1 MSILR
6 TLSLGLL
13 LGAAPSFA
21 AELSLPK
28 DLQGWAAPSFLAA
41 RIELQGAEHL
51 PQAEQRKLLAPYEGR
66 LLTMAEVQ
74 ALQDALMAAYA
85 EAGYVQAQVLL
96 PDQRLGEGTLRF
108 QIYEGVLGQ
117 ITVTTDGR
125 LDPAYVQGRLAK
137 VLKGPLRLSTLQQA
151 LVRAQEDSRIR
162 RLDAALEPGSRPGEG
177 RLRVSVEE
185 APPWQLGLSMD
196 NHRPESIG
204 AESGRLSLRHQNLSG
219 AGDVLAL
226 SLAVSEGSDAGALS
240 YRRPL
245 NAADAALSL
254 YASRDE
260 AQVLEAPFS
269 VLDIESQTDRYGLKL
284 EAPLLDGLRTQVSAS
299 IAVERRRTITKLL
312 GDRFSLAPGAVNG
325 EAGVNAVVL
334 AVDSVHRGGE
344 AVWALRGALR
354 RGLRG
359 PGTTEPAPGTLIEAD
374 GAFLLTLLQGQYER
388 RLGDLWSLKARG
400 MLQLSRDAL
409 LAAEKL
415 SLGGAGTV
423 RGYREN
429 LLVRDNGAGLSLEL
443 ARRLGKA
450 DQAAWLR
457 ALQLIAFVDLGVSW
471 DERNASPN
479 STVKDTRRRAQ
490 IVGSGFGLRWSSRR
504 GLGAELFY
512 GYDLIDNFTPGEDPR
527 DGTNSVGLQNQG
539 VHFQLRYERSF

>member
-1 MSILR
+1 MRILR
-6 TLSLGLL
+6 TLGLGLL

-41 RIELQGAEHL
+41 RIELRGAEHL
-51 PQAEQRKLLAPYEGR
+51 PLAEQRKLLAPYEGR

-96 PDQRLGEGTLRF
+96 PDQRLGEGSLRF

-137 VLKGPLRLSTLQQA
+137 HLEGPLRLSTLQQA
-151 LVRAQEDSRIR
+151 LGSAQEDPRIR

-177 RLRVSVEE
+177 RLRVAVEE
-185 APPWQLGLSMD
+185 APPWQLGLSVD

-245 NAADAALSL
+245 NAADASLSL

-334 AVDSVHRGGE
+334 AVDSVHRGE
-344 AVWALRGALR
+344 DAVWALRGSLR

-359 PGTTEPAPGTLIEAD
+359 PGTTEAAPGTLIEAD

-388 RLGDLWSLKARG
+388 PLGDLWSLKVRG

-429 LLVRDNGAGLSLEL
+429 LLVRDNGAGLSVEL

-457 ALQLIAFVDLGVSW
+457 ALQLIAFVDVGVS
-471 DERNASPN
+471 
-479 STVKDTRRRAQ
+479 
-490 IVGSGFGLRWSSRR
+490 
-504 GLGAELFY
+504 
-512 GYDLIDNFTPGEDPR
+512 
-527 DGTNSVGLQNQG
+527 
-539 VHFQLRYERSF
+539 

>member
-1 MSILR
+1 MKTFAFLPFC
-6 TLSLGLL
+6 LL
-13 LGAAPSFA
+13 LSAASSFA
-21 AELSLPK
+21 AERALPK
-28 DLQGWAAPSFLAA
+28 DLQGWGAPSFLAA
-41 RIELQGAEHL
+41 RIELRGAEHL
-51 PQAEQRKLLAPYEGR
+51 PEAQQRKLLAPYEGR

-85 EAGYVQAQVLL
+85 EAGFVQAQVLL
-96 PDQRLGEGTLRF
+96 PDQRLGEGTLRY
-108 QIYEGVLGQ
+108 QIYEGAIGH
-117 ITVTTDGR
+117 IAVTTDRR
-125 LDPAYVQGRLAK
+125 LDPAYVQWRLAK
-137 VLKGPLRLSTLQQA
+137 HLEGPLLLSTLQQA
-151 LVRAQEDSRIR
+151 LVRVQEDPHIE
-162 RLDAALEPGSRPGEG
+162 RLDASLEPGSRPGEG
-177 RLRVSVEE
+177 VLRVSVKE
-185 APPWQLGLSMD
+185 APTWALGLSMD

-219 AGDVLAL
+219 AGDELSL
-226 SLAVSEGSDAGALS
+226 SLAVSEGSDAGAMS

-269 VLDIESQTDRYGLKL
+269 ALDIESQTDRYGLRL
-284 EAPLLDGLRTQVSAS
+284 EAPLFDGLRTRVSAS

-334 AVDSVHRGGE
+334 ALDSVHRGE
-344 AVWALRGALR
+344 DAVWALRGSLR

-359 PGTTEPAPGTLIEAD
+359 PGTTEQAPGSIIEAD
-374 GAFLLTLLQGQYER
+374 GAFLLALFQGQYER
-388 RLGDLWSLKARG
+388 RLGERWSLQARG

-443 ARRLGKA
+443 ARTLGEA
-450 DQAAWLR
+450 EGRAWLG
-457 ALQLIAFVDLGVSW
+457 ALQAVFFLDYGLSW
-471 DERNASPN
+471 DEGNATPN

-490 IVGSGFGLRWSSRR
+490 IAGSGLGLRWSSSR

-512 GYDLIDNFTPGEDPR
+512 GYDLYNNFTPGEDPR
-527 DGTNSVGLQNQG
+527 DGTNAVGLQNQG
-539 VHFQLRYERSF
+539 VHFQLRYGRRF